1 MTTEN
6 HCVSSTEPIR
16 CAIYARTAS
25 ERQLGNSAEQQIY
38 RCREVARQKGW
49 TVVETHIRADCG
61 KSGTSMDQRTGLH
74 DLMALA
80 ATRPRPFD
88 YLMCASTDR
97 LARNLDTAGR
107 IIGNLTFN
115 LFGFDSP
122 PLAASA

>member
-1 MTTEN
+1 
-6 HCVSSTEPIR
+6 
-16 CAIYARTAS
+16 
-25 ERQLGNSAEQQIY
+25 
-38 RCREVARQKGW
+38 
-49 TVVETHIRADCG
+49 
-61 KSGTSMDQRTGLH
+61 
-74 DLMALA
+74 MALA